1 MRDERLDFIRGFA
14 AVSFVTAHFEAF
26 TWFNFIFW
34 ERLGI
39 FSGAGLFMIIS
50 GLLVGM
56 TNRELINRHEGIGHS
71 YRRSVRRSFEIYRAY
86 VVLIALVG
94 LVAAAGLIDTTAV
107 TTFTD
112 RWAGITHELYPPA
125 GTPLAERVQEVLLLQ
140 STPHQVQILGCYVI
154 LLLIAPLALSAVRAG
169 RAWLVVIPSVLLW
182 AVNMD
187 WDARLTV
194 SQFEYA
200 FPTLSWQL
208 YFLNGIVVG
217 YYARYEL
224 AAWFAR
230 APQRKLLVLVP
241 AILIMTAGF
250 LFAQTTDNRS
260 FPAGTRLDF
269 LSPAEF
275 RFIYDHWFE
284 KNSLLPLRVLNAV
297 SFLICFYLLLTRFW
311 RPLRKAFGWFL
322 IPLGQASLYVFLVH
336 VVLIAAADQIP
347 GFFDGVPMFSWSTIW
362 FNSAVLLAILV
373 ALWGMVKTRFLFRII
388 PT

>member
-94 LVAAAGLIDTTAV
+94 LVAA
-107 TTFTD
+107 
-112 RWAGITHELYPPA
+112 
-125 GTPLAERVQEVLLLQ
+125 
-140 STPHQVQILGCYVI
+140 
-154 LLLIAPLALSAVRAG
+154 
-169 RAWLVVIPSVLLW
+169 
-182 AVNMD
+182 
-187 WDARLTV
+187 
-194 SQFEYA
+194 
-200 FPTLSWQL
+200 
-208 YFLNGIVVG
+208 VG